1 MAHPL
6 FPRIWRPD
14 AGEEVWNARQA
25 TCASSAIW
33 RLSCIMAVA
42 MLLLTADLRA
52 QTATVIGTITYQNGK
67 PAVNVFVSIG
77 GQYRYTDVGGRY
89 KLDGVAQGPQQM
101 TIKSGQSVLLQE
113 QVNITGTTMTVDRV
127 LP

>member
-1 MAHPL
+1 MIVRQQRGP
-6 FPRIWRPD
+6 PRS
-14 AGEEVWNARQA
+14 RQRG
-25 TCASSAIW
+25 SALPERFQDGDGRRSAPW
-33 RLSCIMAVA
+33 
-42 MLLLTADLRA
+42 D
-52 QTATVIGTITYQNGK
+52 TATGTLRTTLTGH
-67 PAVNVFVSIG
+67 G
-77 GQYRYTDVGGRY
+77 GYATLLPDGRY